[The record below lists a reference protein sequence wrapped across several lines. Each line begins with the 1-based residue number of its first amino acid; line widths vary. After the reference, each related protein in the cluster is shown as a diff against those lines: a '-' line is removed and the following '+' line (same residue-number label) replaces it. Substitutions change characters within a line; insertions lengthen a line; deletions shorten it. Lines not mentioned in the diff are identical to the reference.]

1 MASRESDIIHAN
13 ILNNKEEEEEEEKA
27 KKTWT
32 SPAVQSA
39 VQRSSL

>member
-13 ILNNKEEEEEEEKA
+13 ILNNKEEEEEEKA